1 MVRKSKKREIRDRRE
16 TEQVSMPARSADK
29 PLPNSAGSTFA
40 VAKARKIAAETLPSS
55 LYHKPLRVGDAE
67 RTPAPSSVRRTVH
80 SYKPEDRMIAGSK
93 ASAVSPARR
102 KLADEDRS
110 HKLASTVKREEP
122 KLKPERLETCKPRP
136 LTSRGGGGSRQF
148 VPWCKKK

>member
-16 TEQVSMPARSADK
+16 TEQVSTPARSADK
-29 PLPNSAGSTFA
+29 PLPNSAGTTFA
-40 VAKARKIAAETLPSS
+40 VAKARKLAAETLPAS
-55 LYHKPLRVGDAE
+55 LYHKPTRLGDTE

-80 SYKPEDRMIAGSK
+80 SYRPEDRTPAVSR
-93 ASAVSPARR
+93 AEAVSPAKR
-102 KLADEDRS
+102 KLAEDRS

-122 KLKPERLETCKPRP
+122 KLKPERLETCKARP

>member
-16 TEQVSMPARSADK
+16 TDQVSTPVRSADK

-55 LYHKPLRVGDAE
+55 LYHKSIRLSDTE

-80 SYKPEDRMIAGSK
+80 SYRPEDRTPAVSR
-93 ASAVSPARR
+93 AEAVSPAQR
-102 KLADEDRS
+102 KLTDDDRS
-110 HKLASTVKREEP
+110 RKLASTVKREEP